1 MINNSLLVLYGT
13 ETGNAE
19 ICANQAAQRLNAEG
33 FSAAVKDMFDVPA
46 AELQREQ
53 LVLICV
59 STHGEG
65 DPPDAAVPL
74 WESLVRGC
82 QLDLSHLRYSVLA
95 LGDSS
100 YKKFC
105 QCGKDF
111 DTALAR
117 QGAQRIAPRVD
128 VDVHFEEPC
137 AAWIEAVVTALKS
150 SAAAPQAPACV
161 TR

>member
-1 MINNSLLVLYGT
+1 MISNSILILYGT
-13 ETGNAE
+13 VTGNAE

-33 FSAAVKDMFDVPA
+33 FTTVVKDMFDVPA
-46 AELQREQ
+46 SELLREQ
-53 LVLICV
+53 LLLICV
-59 STHGEG
+59 STYGEG
-65 DPPDAAVPL
+65 DPPDTAVPL

-82 QLDLSHLRYSVLA
+82 QLDLSSLRYSVLA

-117 QGAQRIAPRVD
+117 QGAHRLAPRMD
-128 VDVHFEEPC
+128 VDVRYEEPC
-137 AAWIEAVVTALKS
+137 TAWINSVVTALKS
-150 SAAAPQAPACV
+150 SPAIHQATACASP
-161 TR
+161 